1 MEIDASKHHWF
12 ALRVRTAA
20 EPLACRQ
27 IEGLGLTPFL
37 PSYTS
42 KKRWSDRM
50 KTVQTPLFPG
60 YVFCRF
66 DPNNRLPLLQCSAVV
81 DVVRSGRTPLPV
93 DPLEIE
99 AIQLAVQSMQ
109 TVGPYPYL
117 TVGQVVELDRGPLK
131 GLSGIVVE
139 NGSQLVLSISLL
151 QRSMVV
157 KIEESWISP
166 QSLQSLVRTPE

>member
-1 MEIDASKHHWF
+1 MDDNHFPWF

-20 EPLACRQ
+20 EPLACKQ
-27 IEGLGLTPFL
+27 IEGLGLAPFL
-37 PSYTS
+37 PSYTTR
-42 KKRWSDRM
+42 KRWSDRM

-66 DPNNRLPLLQCSAVV
+66 DPNDRLPVLKCSAVV

-93 DPLEIE
+93 ETREIE
-99 AIQLAVQSMQ
+99 SIRRAVQSLQ

-117 TVGQVVELDRGPLK
+117 ANGQTVELDRGPLK
-131 GLSGIVVE
+131 GLSGIVIE

-157 KIEESWISP
+157 KIEESWIAPGSSQSSGISP
-166 QSLQSLVRTPE
+166 MR